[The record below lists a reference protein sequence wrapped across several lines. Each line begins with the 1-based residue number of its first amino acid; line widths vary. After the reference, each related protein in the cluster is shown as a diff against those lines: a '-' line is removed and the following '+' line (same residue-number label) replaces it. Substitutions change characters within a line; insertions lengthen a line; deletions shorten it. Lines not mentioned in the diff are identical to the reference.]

1 MVFISFQHYVHS
13 QWIVQVQFCVE
24 NHLVEVYHVS
34 HFVAGGNLAC
44 QLLDFVWKYLSAI
57 YSQLCCSLSL
67 SLSHFLSLSLHPLR
81 HSIVTLWRSL
91 AGTNPEL
98 LVDFEEFVGEVAEE
112 VEHAQRA
119 LE

>member
-1 MVFISFQHYVHS
+1 MAIMLTPV
-13 QWIVQVQFCVE
+13 
-24 NHLVEVYHVS
+24 
-34 HFVAGGNLAC
+34 
-44 QLLDFVWKYLSAI
+44 LLL
-57 YSQLCCSLSL
+57 LSL
-67 SLSHFLSLSLHPLR
+67 SLPLSPLR

-91 AGTNPEL
+91 SDTNPEL